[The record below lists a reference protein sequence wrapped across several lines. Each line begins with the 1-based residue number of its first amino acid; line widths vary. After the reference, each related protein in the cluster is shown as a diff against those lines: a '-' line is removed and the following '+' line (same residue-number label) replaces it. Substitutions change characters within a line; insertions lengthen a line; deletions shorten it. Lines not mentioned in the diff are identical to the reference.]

1 MSAKDKENK
10 TFQEKLK
17 QFFKFNKS
25 GSGNLKGRVDFALT
39 SDIEKELSPETP
51 LNHRTK
57 VIKELSETV
66 LKNHLEDYAIEKLWG
81 CLQDL
86 LLRDVSKEHRHLAFS
101 FFRCLVQGQYE
112 KLGLMRAQFFRVI
125 KNHDVPE
132 DVVPRFELLQ
142 SLTENG
148 KNIKYFEEE
157 VGPFLL
163 YWMPAITGV
172 ARTKEFLSMLVNV
185 IKFNAAYID
194 EDVISG
200 LVQNTCFLCCW
211 SNSEEVV
218 LTCLQVL
225 DSVVCYSNLPTES
238 LHTFISALCRTVNIE
253 AYCQSSWKVMR
264 NVLGTHMGHSALY
277 TMCRIL
283 QDPGAS
289 QDVCLLRGAV
299 FHVNMGLWGTKKVI
313 NLKCT
318 PTSVLPSFLRALESN
333 HSVVTYEV
341 MLSIQRLVNKYGVEL
356 QEPAWDLV
364 LSILE
369 AIVKYTEINSHT
381 NQMAL
386 IENHLHDTIS
396 TIEQLIE
403 LGQYSGSMHRI
414 FEIIER
420 CSSARPESSVL
431 RLVGY
436 LASFILP
443 TRSLWL
449 SKMNSLLEK
458 YFKQE
463 TRTNIRVKV
472 LDVLSNVINT
482 NRAIY
487 EDDMIER
494 IVIPHLQHIDTD
506 TDIVVRNAVAQL
518 LIDLCIGCENKRC
531 LELMDI
537 LEKILNRP
545 FEQHTVDAMI
555 VTNEMEV
562 LDVKTIVV
570 GLINIFSVKL
580 YQLPSSHASKSYRLL
595 VAHLES
601 HYQKPVVFEN
611 TSSIRYVIF
620 DFLLKI
626 RANSLF
632 HLGFPEP
639 GSSVL
644 RFSPYLA
651 VDHKEGER
659 TGGSASPPPMSPAPS
674 SYPACVVTHL
684 SLTRAC
690 KAVIICLKQEKD
702 WNVLQLIL
710 QELPQVMKNKALIVS
725 RHGND
730 IDYLAAA
737 LCSMVSDKSL
747 GLPDSLHNT
756 PPKLTR
762 SEFHGC
768 VFPVLASLAS
778 YHSYLEPSLQQRL
791 IKCLEFGLVSRCARQ
806 CVMALT
812 TCTLEM
818 KDAMYKLLPEVLLNL
833 SKISA
838 TVHIAIPILEFLS
851 TLTRLPKVFA
861 SFVGDQYMSVFAI
874 SLPYTNP
881 FKYNHYTVSLAHH
894 VIAVWFLK
902 CRLPF
907 RRDFVKFI
915 TTGLKAN
922 VLVPFEEGQLMKT
935 DLINEDSSNRKRSSS
950 LTEHSSQRSI
960 RIMGGGTRLDSRGAV
975 DLKPTIDEA
984 LMTFHVEL
992 TETCIDLMA
1001 RYTFSTCSS
1010 IPKRLPTADFLLNEG
1025 QSMTWLLGTKLITVT
1040 TSGCSMKALKNGLCD
1055 KCWLLCRSDKDPMS
1069 PEGNVDQDSHASRR
1083 LHKSAVQRSI
1093 SSDVTSLS
1101 INTSKDDLNVPPS
1114 RINRQ
1119 LSSEPTPPLAKIPVQ
1134 PSFSTPATASTT
1146 ATNSPV
1152 EEGKKTFG
1160 VQEMHEPEPYK
1171 LDQLLFGTKEPEHQE
1186 KQYCACWCQGWAEIY
1201 VRRPTGDTSWAM
1213 RIQNQSNYQTSP
1225 SDFPLTDIT
1234 TLFLPSL
1241 TIRKDQ
1247 QFEDFESKHLR
1258 INSENL
1264 EESEYD
1270 AMLEHH
1276 FDESVDVSTGL
1287 HTNITDTVPVM
1298 IPGSPIK
1305 RSPSRQSSR
1314 DSMEGTD
1321 SCLEDDGL
1329 ESEDREKLRNPVR
1342 RSNSSP
1348 EMSSSWKNPFLNRD
1362 KEKKE
1367 IKVEK
1372 DSQNESE
1379 VKTDGQ
1385 GDKKPKQ
1392 SYSKDPRVS
1401 CEAIP
1406 EEISGLGTTPP
1417 TGDSEDSGKVES
1429 SSYPVLQSCH
1439 SYPGTSI
1446 VQSPAQ
1452 QFSANKTVPQS
1463 PTSMILPSTLSSSMR
1478 TNLVQ
1483 SPPGSSAS
1491 APVTQPVTV
1500 ITSRPPQSPS
1510 LQMRSAGVLT
1520 EAGKPQIS
1528 DTKSPTDTTWV
1539 TREQKSASSS
1549 EQTSK
1554 NTAARQQQTSTVPD
1568 KGSVEKEDTQRPDP
1582 SALPPLAF
1590 KRDRGHTISV
1600 MSPIR
1605 KPRIDWSSVRKENS
1619 PRNRDAPRSGINP
1632 SFVFLQLYHTAHF
1645 GSTPEKPLLVPQSQ
1659 AIERAVKNLDRI
1671 PPYETHKVGVLY
1683 VAPGQANEA
1692 EILRN
1697 QFGSLRY
1704 AEFLQR
1710 LGTLIKLKDADPQN
1724 VFLGGLDSRG
1734 DDGKFAYIWQ
1744 DDVMQVTFHVATL
1757 MPNKEN
1763 DPLGNTKKSHIGN
1776 DYVTIVYNE
1785 SGKEYNI
1792 QTVKCQFNYACVII
1806 QPLDHNTNQ
1815 VTVKTKEDLA
1825 EHIGHSEPKI
1835 VSDQN
1840 LAILARQLA
1849 LHANLASMISC
1860 SLKTQGQD
1868 PYASNWLERLRQI
1881 KRLRAK
1887 VSQESAAASSD
1898 STSTDSELL
1907 ISPRSSRRVHMDDFT
1922 EYT

>member
-25 GSGNLKGRVDFALT
+25 GSGNIRGRVDFALT
-39 SDIEKELSPETP
+39 ADIEKELGPETP

-57 VIKELSETV
+57 VIKELSEAV
-66 LKNHLEDYAIEKLWG
+66 LKNRLEDNAIEKLWA

-86 LLRDVSKEHRHLAFS
+86 LQREVSKDHRHLAFS
-101 FFRCLVQGQYE
+101 FFRCLVQGQYD
-112 KLGLMRAQFFRVI
+112 KLGLMRAHFFRVI
-125 KNHDVPE
+125 KTHDIHE
-132 DVVPRFELLQ
+132 DVAPRFELLQ

-148 KNIKYFEEE
+148 KDILYFEEE

-163 YWMPAITGV
+163 YWMPAVTGV
-172 ARTKEFLSMLVNV
+172 DRTKEFLSMLVNV
-185 IKFNAAYID
+185 IKFNAAYVD

-200 LVQNTCFLCCW
+200 FVENTCFLCCW
-211 SNSEEVV
+211 SNSVEVV

-225 DSVVCYSNLPTES
+225 DTVVCYSNLPSDS
-238 LHTFISALCRTVNIE
+238 LRTFISALCRTVNVE

-264 NVLGTHMGHSALY
+264 NVLGTHMGHSALF
-277 TMCRIL
+277 TMCGIL
-283 QDPGAS
+283 QDPGSA
-289 QDVCLLRGAV
+289 QDVFLLRGAV
-299 FHVNMGLWGTKKVI
+299 FHVNMGLWGTKKVPT
-313 NLKCT
+313 LKCT
-318 PTSVLPSFLRALESN
+318 PTSILPSFLRALESN

-341 MLSIQRLVNKYGVEL
+341 MLSIQRLVNKYGLEL
-356 QEPAWDLV
+356 QDPAWDLV
-364 LSILE
+364 LSIIE
-369 AIVKYTEINSHT
+369 AIIRYIETNNHT
-381 NQMAL
+381 NQMSL
-386 IENHLHDTIS
+386 IESHLHDTMS

-403 LGQYSGSMHRI
+403 LGQFNGSVHKI
-414 FEIIER
+414 FELIER
-420 CSSARPESSVL
+420 CSSVRPETSVL
-431 RLVGY
+431 RLVSY
-436 LASFILP
+436 LASSIIP

-449 SKMNSLLEK
+449 SKLNSLLER

-472 LDVLSNVINT
+472 LDVVSNVINT

-487 EDDMIER
+487 EDDLIER
-494 IVIPHLQHIDTD
+494 IVVPHLQHIDTD
-506 TDIVVRNAVAQL
+506 SDIIVRNAAAQL
-518 LIDLCIGCENKRC
+518 LVDLCIGCENKRC

-537 LEKILNRP
+537 LEKLLNRP
-545 FEQHTVDAMI
+545 FEQHSIDASI
-555 VTNEMEV
+555 ITNEVEI
-562 LDVKTIVV
+562 LDVKTVV
-570 GLINIFSVKL
+570 MGLINIFSVKL
-580 YQLPSSHASKSYRLL
+580 YQLPSSHAIKAYRLL
-595 VAHLES
+595 VTHLES

-611 TSSIRYVIF
+611 TSSIRYMIF
-620 DFLLKI
+620 DCLLKI
-626 RANSLF
+626 RANSLY

-674 SYPACVVTHL
+674 SYPSCVVTHL
-684 SLTRAC
+684 SLTHAC
-690 KAVIICLKQEKD
+690 KAVIVCLKQEKD
-702 WNVLQLIL
+702 WKVLHLIL
-710 QELPQVMKNKALIVS
+710 QEVPQVMQNKALIVS

-747 GLPDSLHNT
+747 GLPDSLRNT

-762 SEFHGC
+762 SDFHSC

-778 YHSYLEPSLQQRL
+778 YHAYLEPSLQQRL

-818 KDAMYKLLPEVLLNL
+818 RDAMYKLLPEVLLNL

-922 VLVPFEEGQLMKT
+922 VLVPFEEGQIMKP

-950 LTEHSSQRSI
+950 LTEQGSRRSV
-960 RIMGGGTRLDSRGAV
+960 RTVGGGARLDGRGAV
-975 DLKPTIDEA
+975 DLKPPIDEA

-1001 RYTFSTCSS
+1001 RYTFSTCSAL
-1010 IPKRLPTADFLLNEG
+1010 PKRLPTADFLLSGG
-1025 QSMTWLLGTKLITVT
+1025 QSMTWLLGNKLITVT

-1055 KCWLLCRSDKDPMS
+1055 KCWLLCRPDKEPVT
-1069 PEGNVDQDSHASRR
+1069 PEGNLDQEGHASRR
-1083 LHKSAVQRSI
+1083 RHKSAVQRSV
-1093 SSDVTSLS
+1093 SSDVTPLAV
-1101 INTSKDDLNVPPS
+1101 NTSKDDLNVPTT
-1114 RINRQ
+1114 RIGRQ
-1119 LSSEPTPPLAKIPVQ
+1119 LSSEPQPALARNPVQ
-1134 PSFSTPATASTT
+1134 AISNLVAGATSFSTPATAATT
-1146 ATNSPV
+1146 AANSPIDD
-1152 EEGKKTFG
+1152 GKKTFG
-1160 VQEMHEPEPYK
+1160 LQETHEPEPYK

-1186 KQYCACWCQGWAEIY
+1186 RQFCACWCQGWAEIY
-1201 VRRPTGDTSWAM
+1201 VRRPTGDMSWAM
-1213 RIQNQSNYQTSP
+1213 RIQNQSHYQTSP
-1225 SDFPLTDIT
+1225 LDFPLTDIT
-1234 TLFLPSL
+1234 TLFMPSL
-1241 TIRKDQ
+1241 TNRRDQ
-1247 QFEDFESKHLR
+1247 QFEDFVSRHSR

-1264 EESEYD
+1264 GESEYD
-1270 AMLEHH
+1270 LMLEHH
-1276 FDESVDVSTGL
+1276 FDDSADISGSVRTMIS
-1287 HTNITDTVPVM
+1287 DTVPMM
-1298 IPGSPIK
+1298 IPGSPVK

-1314 DSMEGTD
+1314 ESVEGVD
-1321 SCLEDDGL
+1321 PCLDDDGL
-1329 ESEDREKLRNPVR
+1329 ECE
-1342 RSNSSP
+1342 
-1348 EMSSSWKNPFLNRD
+1348 
-1362 KEKKE
+1362 EKKE
-1367 IKVEK
+1367 VK
-1372 DSQNESE
+1372 SE
-1379 VKTDGQ
+1379 RDGQ
-1385 GDKKPKQ
+1385 IDSEGK
-1392 SYSKDPRVS
+1392 SEGMVS

-1417 TGDSEDSGKVES
+1417 AGDSEDSVDAGATTH
-1429 SSYPVLQSCH
+1429 PALLSCH
-1439 SYPGTSI
+1439 SYPGTSVSPSSSLSASLRTTPI
-1446 VQSPAQ
+1446 QSPGGAPAPLTVQ
-1452 QFSANKTVPQS
+1452 TVPQ
-1463 PTSMILPSTLSSSMR
+1463 
-1478 TNLVQ
+1478 
-1483 SPPGSSAS
+1483 
-1491 APVTQPVTV
+1491 PVL
-1500 ITSRPPQSPS
+1500 IAARPPQSPS
-1510 LQMRSAGVLT
+1510 QQTRNTMVA
-1520 EAGKPQIS
+1520 
-1528 DTKSPTDTTWV
+1528 DTNKSQFSGTWIP
-1539 TREQKSASSS
+1539 REQKSTSGNEQPNKSSTRPQLTPLTT
-1549 EQTSK
+1549 E
-1554 NTAARQQQTSTVPD
+1554 
-1568 KGSVEKEDTQRPDP
+1568 KGNMEKEETQRPDP

-1600 MSPIR
+1600 MSPVR
-1605 KPRIDWSSVRKENS
+1605 KPRIDWNSVRKDNS
-1619 PRNRDAPRSGINP
+1619 PRNKDTPRSGINP

-1645 GSTPEKPLLVPQSQ
+1645 GSTSEKPLLVPQSQ
-1659 AIERAVKNLDRI
+1659 AIQRAVKNLDRI

-1683 VAPGQANEA
+1683 VGPGQASNEA

-1724 VFLGGLDSRG
+1724 VFLGGLDSSG
-1734 DDGKFAYIWQ
+1734 NDGKFAYIWQ

-1757 MPNKEN
+1757 MPTKES
-1763 DPLGNTKKSHIGN
+1763 DPSCTSKKSHIGN
-1776 DYVTIVYNE
+1776 NYVTIVYNE
-1785 SGKEYNI
+1785 SGEEYNI
-1792 QTVKCQFNYACVII
+1792 QTVKCQFNYACVVI
-1806 QPLDHNTNQ
+1806 QPLDHSTNQ

-1840 LAILARQLA
+1840 VAILARQLA

-1860 SLKTQGQD
+1860 SLKAQGQD

-1881 KRLRAK
+1881 KRLRTK
-1887 VSQESAAASSD
+1887 VQQESAAAASTSD
-1898 STSTDSELL
+1898 SSSNDCEPLT
-1907 ISPRSSRRVHMDDFT
+1907 SPRSARRVHMDDFT

>member
-1 MSAKDKENK
+1 SWRDMSSYTEM
-10 TFQEKLK
+10 LK
-17 QFFKFNKS
+17 VEFD
-25 GSGNLKGRVDFALT
+25 LALT
-39 SDIEKELSPETP
+39 PEIEKELSPETP

-57 VIKELSETV
+57 VIRELSESV
-66 LKNHLEDYAIEKLWG
+66 LKNRLEENAIEKLWG

-86 LLRDVSKEHRHLAFS
+86 LQRDVAKEHRHLAYS

-112 KLGLMRAQFFRVI
+112 KLGLMRAQIFRII
-125 KNHDVPE
+125 KTYDVPE
-132 DVVPRFELLQ
+132 DVIP
-142 SLTENG
+142 SLTDNG
-148 KNIKYFEEE
+148 KDILYFEEE

-163 YWMPAITGV
+163 YWMPAVTGV
-172 ARTKEFLSMLVNV
+172 ARTKEFLSMFVNV

-194 EDVISG
+194 EDVIAG
-200 LVQNTCFLCCW
+200 VVQNTCFLCCW
-211 SNSEEVV
+211 SNSEQVV

-225 DSVVCYSNLPTES
+225 DTVVCYSTLPPES
-238 LHTFISALCRTVNIE
+238 LHTFICALCRTVNIE

-299 FHVNMGLWGTKKVI
+299 FHVNMGLWGTKKVTT
-313 NLKCT
+313 LRCT

-333 HSVVTYEV
+333 QSVVTYEV
-341 MLSIQRLVNKYGVEL
+341 MLSIQRLVTKYGLEL
-356 QEPAWDLV
+356 QDPAWDLI
-364 LSILE
+364 LSIIE
-369 AIVKYTEINSHT
+369 AIVKYTETNSQT
-381 NQMAL
+381 NQMSL
-386 IENHLHDTIS
+386 IEIHLHDTIS
-396 TIEQLIE
+396 TVEQLIE
-403 LGQYSGSMHRI
+403 LGQYSSSVHRI
-414 FEIIER
+414 YELIER
-420 CSSARPESSVL
+420 CSAARPEPSVL
-431 RLVGY
+431 RLITY
-436 LASFILP
+436 LSTSIIP

-449 SKMNSLLEK
+449 SKLNSLLEK

-463 TRTNIRVKV
+463 SRTNIRVKV
-472 LDVLSNVINT
+472 LDVLANVIST

-494 IVIPHLQHIDTD
+494 IVIPHLQHIDAD
-506 TDIVVRNAVAQL
+506 PDIVVRNAAAQL
-518 LIDLCIGCENKRC
+518 LIDLCAGCENKRC

-545 FEQHTVDAMI
+545 FEQHTVDAVI
-555 VTNEMEV
+555 VTNEMDV
-562 LDVKTIVV
+562 LDVKTVVV
-570 GLINIFSVKL
+570 GLINIFSMKL
-580 YQLPSSHASKSYRLL
+580 YQLPSSHAVKSYRLL
-595 VAHLES
+595 VSHLES
-601 HYQKPVVFEN
+601 HYLKPVVFET

-639 GSSVL
+639 TSGVI
-644 RFSPYLA
+644 RFSPFIA
-651 VDHKEGER
+651 VEHREGER

-674 SYPACVVTHL
+674 SYPTCVVTYL

-690 KAVIICLKQEKD
+690 KVVITCLKQEKD
-702 WNVLQLIL
+702 WNVFQLIL
-710 QELPQVMKNKALIVS
+710 QELPQIMKNKALIVS

-737 LCSMVSDKSL
+737 LCSMVCGYDKTL
-747 GLPDSLHNT
+747 GLPDSLFNT
-756 PPKLTR
+756 PPKLTK

-768 VFPVLASLAS
+768 VFPALASLAS
-778 YHSYLEPSLQQRL
+778 YHAYLEPSLQQRL
-791 IKCLEFGLVSRCARQ
+791 IKCLEFGLVSRCSRQ

-818 KDAMYKLLPEVLLNL
+818 RDAMYKLLPEVLLNL

-838 TVHIAIPILEFLS
+838 TVVIAIPILEFLS

-922 VLVPFEEGQLMKT
+922 VLVPFEEGQLMKP

-950 LTEHSSQRSI
+950 LTEQGSRRSV
-960 RIMGGGTRLDSRGAV
+960 RTAVAGSRLDSRGAV
-975 DLKPTIDEA
+975 DLKPAIDEA

-1025 QSMTWLLGTKLITVT
+1025 QSMTWLMGTKLITVT

-1055 KCWLLCRSDKDPMS
+1055 KCWLLCRSDKEAAS
-1069 PEGNVDQDSHASRR
+1069 PEAGVDQDGPASRR
-1083 LHKSAVQRSI
+1083 RHKSAVQRSVSTDI
-1093 SSDVTSLS
+1093 SVAPLA
-1101 INTSKDDLNVPPS
+1101 INTSKDDLNVP
-1114 RINRQ
+1114 
-1119 LSSEPTPPLAKIPVQ
+1119 TMTT
-1134 PSFSTPATASTT
+1134 SFSTPATATTT
-1146 ATNSPV
+1146 ATNSPI
-1152 EEGKKTFG
+1152 EDGKKTFG
-1160 VQEMHEPEPYK
+1160 AQEMHEPEPYK
-1171 LDQLLFGTKEPEHQE
+1171 LDQLLFGTKEVEQQE
-1186 KQYCACWCQGWAEIY
+1186 KQFCACWCQGWAEIY

-1213 RIQNQSNYQTSP
+1213 RIQNQSHCQSSP
-1225 SDFPLTDIT
+1225 SDFPLSDIT
-1234 TLFLPSL
+1234 TLFMPSL
-1241 TIRKDQ
+1241 TVRRDQ
-1247 QFEDFESKHLR
+1247 QFEDFVSKHSR

-1264 EESEYD
+1264 AESEYD
-1270 AMLEHH
+1270 AMLDHH
-1276 FDESVDVSTGL
+1276 FDENVDVSSNL
-1287 HTNITDTVPVM
+1287 RTNVTDTAPVM

-1321 SCLEDDGL
+1321 AYLEDD
-1329 ESEDREKLRNPVR
+1329 DCTEKLRNPVR

-1348 EMSSSWKNPFLNRD
+1348 EMSSSWKNPFLNRE
-1362 KEKKE
+1362 KEKKDT
-1367 IKVEK
+1367 KLEK
-1372 DSQNESE
+1372 DGQVECD
-1379 VKTDGQ
+1379 VKTEGQ
-1385 GDKKPKQ
+1385 GEKKSKQ
-1392 SYSKDPRVS
+1392 TYSKDPRVS

-1406 EEISGLGTTPP
+1406 EEISSLGTTPP
-1417 TGDSEDSGKVES
+1417 AGESEDSSGRES
-1429 SSYPVLQSCH
+1429 FPVLQSCH
-1439 SYPGTSI
+1439 SYPGTSV

-1452 QFSANKTVPQS
+1452 NTSANKTVPQS
-1463 PTSMILPSTLSSSMR
+1463 PTTLVSPSTLSSSLR
-1478 TNLVQ
+1478 STIVQ
-1483 SPPGSSAS
+1483 SSAS
-1491 APVTQPVTV
+1491 ATSQPV
-1500 ITSRPPQSPS
+1500 TSRPPQSPS
-1510 LQMRSAGVLT
+1510 LQPRS
-1520 EAGKPQIS
+1520 EAGKPHIS
-1528 DTKSPTDTTWV
+1528 DTKSPTDMTWV
-1539 TREQKSASSS
+1539 ARELKSGSAA

-1554 NTAARQQQTSTVPD
+1554 TTISQQASSIPD
-1568 KGSVEKEDTQRPDP
+1568 KGNVEKDDVQRPDP

-1600 MSPIR
+1600 MSPVR
-1605 KPRIDWSSVRKENS
+1605 KPRIDWNSVRKDNS
-1619 PRNRDAPRSGINP
+1619 PRNRDTPRSGINP

-1645 GSTPEKPLLVPQSQ
+1645 GSTPEKPLLVPQTA

-1671 PPYETHKVGVLY
+1671 PPYETHTVGVLY
-1683 VAPGQANEA
+1683 VGPGQANNET

-1697 QFGSLRY
+1697 QFGSFRY
-1704 AEFLQR
+1704 TQFLQR

-1734 DDGKFAYIWQ
+1734 EDGKFAYIWQ

-1763 DPLGNTKKSHIGN
+1763 DPLGNNKKSHIGN

-1792 QTVKCQFNYACVII
+1792 HTVKCQFNYASVII

-1835 VSDQN
+1835 VSDEN
-1840 LAILARQLA
+1840 VAILARQLA

-1860 SLKTQGQD
+1860 SLKTQGRD

-1887 VSQESAAASSD
+1887 VCQESAATSESS
-1898 STSTDSELL
+1898 SADSELL
-1907 ISPRSSRRVHMDDFT
+1907 ISPRSAKRVHMDDFT